1 MQGALVL
8 EVRMQDLVLGLV
20 LEVIR
25 MQGMQGKTLLK
36 RGQVYRVYRPRHAG
50 ITAEGSI
57 SCI

>member
-25 MQGMQGKTLLK
+25 MQGMQGKTVVK
-36 RGQVYRVYRPRHAG
+36 RGQVYRRIMVA
-50 ITAEGSI
+50 
-57 SCI
+57 